1 MCSEWCF
8 SKRNV
13 DVCAA
18 LCFFL
23 LTDSVVTEPC
33 NVTSVHTDIW
43 VGRLLFKKK
52 TKNNP
57 STRKTKSLASLSCCI
72 PSHWQKMS
80 CECWGTAFARPFLKP
95 PAGARSRGWDSFPVF
110 PRAWH
115 QLESFRGWKW
125 WQSGSTISPA
135 AFSTPCHSE
144 PHQDLLFW
152 WNVTRSWDKRR
163 GAFLNPG
170 KIGGREGNT
179 KNLKCKGVCLIKSSP
194 VRSILKDLIPYTLIC
209 ELFFFFLIQ
218 IVLKL
223 EVCWGSGLVL
233 SQF

>member
-1 MCSEWCF
+1 MKLDVSLKVEVYVFRMMLLQEKCGYLCCTVLPSPDGLCSD
-8 SKRNV
+8 R
-13 DVCAA
+13 A
-18 LCFFL
+18 LRRHSSTHRPLGGEAVFL
-23 LTDSVVTEPC
+23 
-33 NVTSVHTDIW
+33 
-43 VGRLLFKKK
+43 K
-52 TKNNP
+52 TTNP

-80 CECWGTAFARPFLKP
+80 CECWGAAFARPFLKP

-115 QLESFRGWKW
+115 QLESLKGWKW

-135 AFSTPCHSE
+135 ALSTPCHSE

-152 WNVTRSWDKRR
+152 WNVTRNWDKRR

-170 KIGGREGNT
+170 KIEGGKGGNT
-179 KNLKCKGVCLIKSSP
+179 NNLKWKGVCLIKFSP

-209 ELFFFFLIQ
+209 ELF
-218 IVLKL
+218 
-223 EVCWGSGLVL
+223 
-233 SQF
+233 